1 MFAAR
6 GETTLCGVSE
16 GFFVLHELRL
26 PTGDLP
32 TRLRAA
38 ARLADMPTARGERVL
53 PLLVSIDDQ
62 RDVACLRRV
71 HELPA
76 DDEAGP
82 RIREALAPESEER
95 ALPRYYNERAAIA
108 GERGDAGY
116 YRMAVTESG
125 SNDPAPTSAPLGG
138 PVTRAPD
145 STSSAGD
152 PAGAPLL
159 WIGTPVARGTGLV
172 VITGHHDA
180 GAYAT
185 KDPQAWPLGTS
196 RELGVRIYESAR
208 S

>member
-1 MFAAR
+1 MNH
-6 GETTLCGVSE
+6 

-26 PTGDLP
+26 ATGDLA

-38 ARLADMPTARGERVL
+38 ARLAGMPTARGERVL

-71 HELPA
+71 NELPV

-82 RIREALAPESEER
+82 RICEALALESEDR
-95 ALPRYYNERAAIA
+95 APPRYYNERAAIA
-108 GERGDAGY
+108 GERGDPAY

-125 SNDPAPTSAPLGG
+125 TNDPAPASAPLADPG
-138 PVTRAPD
+138 TRVPD
-145 STSSAGD
+145 SPPSPGD
-152 PAGAPLL
+152 AVGIPLL
-159 WIGTPVARGTGLV
+159 WIGTPVASETGLV

-185 KDPQAWPLGTS
+185 MDPRAWPLGTS

>member
-1 MFAAR
+1 M
-6 GETTLCGVSE
+6 SQ

-26 PTGDLP
+26 ATGDLA

-38 ARLADMPTARGERVL
+38 ARLAGMPTARGERVL

-76 DDEAGP
+76 GDDAGA
-82 RIREALAPESEER
+82 RIRDAVAPQSEDR
-95 ALPRYYNERAAIA
+95 APPRYYNERAALFSEEGA
-108 GERGDAGY
+108 QTY

-125 SNDPAPTSAPLGG
+125 TNDTAVAASAPPPERPSGV
-138 PVTRAPD
+138 PAAAPPHDVT
-145 STSSAGD
+145 TE
-152 PAGAPLL
+152 GALL
-159 WIGTPVARGTGLV
+159 WIGTPVASETGLV

-185 KDPQAWPLGTS
+185 MDPQEWPLATS